1 MKRAGNRR
9 FRYASGSCCEHPFAC
24 RQAGS
29 SLEPEECLRVVGI
42 GWATHGALSRAPMS
56 RALLSQALRLKPSCL
71 KPCLEPGFKPC
82 HAPRRGM
89 LSRSARRGATL
100 VRTGVARSHGV
111 ERRNKC
117 ACNVTVFGWCPSSFD
132 TGVLGARQ
140 TRRCRAPLSCGAGG
154 PHLHPRGARDRRA
167 RRPPARLAV
176 SFGLSTSRPW
186 PGHTNRTNQL
196 DCQVDPCS
204 AGSQDQRAWASSHG
218 LASSNSKTA

>member
-1 MKRAGNRR
+1 M
-9 FRYASGSCCEHPFAC
+9 SPVPSPPVPSP
-24 RQAGS
+24 S
-29 SLEPEECLRVVGI
+29 SQ
-42 GWATHGALSRAPMS
+42 
-56 RALLSQALRLKPSCL
+56 ALLSQALLSQALSGARFQALSCTAAWDA
-71 KPCLEPGFKPC
+71 FKIRK
-82 HAPRRGM
+82 A
-89 LSRSARRGATL
+89 RSYL

-117 ACNVTVFGWCPSSFD
+117 ACNVTVFSWCPSSFD

-186 PGHTNRTNQL
+186 PGHTNRKNQL

-204 AGSQDQRAWASSHG
+204 AGSQDQRAWASSYG
-218 LASSNSKTA
+218 LASSNSKAA